1 MWIKFLLQLHK
12 KCANATHEKARIHD
26 PGSIGFIFTLLEVC

>member
-12 KCANATHEKARIHD
+12 KCANATHKKARMID
-26 PGSIGFIFTLLEVC
+26 PGLSL